1 MTYQALVSQA
11 STTRLQ
17 VTEVA
22 LTERIQIIN
31 SSRRKGI
38 FPMAAKIE
46 KQTLIDSRSIVRDEL
61 NTRKS

>member
-1 MTYQALVSQA
+1 MTYQSLVSQA
-11 STTRLQ
+11 STLRLQ

-61 NTRKS
+61 NTRKA